1 MRRWQVANFPASLFP
16 APMRSLPLKVYT
28 STVRHGWSS
37 KEATDDSVGAGG
49 SHGHPALRCLP
60 AVSDTGEGAGTD
72 PWGIPVGSALCGRES
87 SGHVLVIAVSSAGHG
102 RVWVLWVQLH
112 GVVVLF
118 GGLPGG
124 RGLDLCLGEMGSAAV
139 LEFLV

>member
-87 SGHVLVIAVSSAGHG
+87 SGHVLVTAVSRAGHG
-102 RVWVLWVQLH
+102 RVWGALDAAPWGGGAVWGAARWKGTGLVL
-112 GVVVLF
+112 G
-118 GGLPGG
+118 
-124 RGLDLCLGEMGSAAV
+124 
-139 LEFLV
+139 